1 MNKKLYDIECYKNY
15 FCVGIKDFV
24 TKEITFYEISEERN
38 DIDKIY
44 GFFKSYTGFLIS
56 FNGLHYDN
64 MVVKYLVKNYEN
76 LKYLGYSNICL
87 ELKYFSDK
95 IIDDIFDEDVKQ
107 IKYMKSKWIDI
118 DLFAYWS
125 KMLRISKKIS
135 LKSLGIQ
142 LGYPVVQELPF
153 KPNSI
158 LSLEDLPKLRYY
170 NYTHD
175 LGILELLTLEMEG
188 EIRLRG
194 NIIKEYNLNCWSWDA
209 PKIASEA
216 LLSDYCKITSRKINE
231 VRNTRYE
238 KPTLYLNEILK
249 GFDPEFKLPIFQKL
263 WLEILNG
270 KDTFSKELLV
280 NYNNT
285 NIRLTYGIGGLH
297 SVNEN
302 EQYYTDNDLQIM
314 TSDIAS
320 LYPNI
325 MLNYGCIRQ
334 PEVLDQYRQ
343 VKTERIEAKRNKD
356 KAKDSFLKLI
366 LNSTSGLLD
375 NSHSWLYYPEGAMR
389 LRLIGQIFLTKC
401 IEICII
407 NKWQVVS
414 ANTDGIEVLVPTHM
428 LKQYQDILDI
438 TARKFNLE
446 FEHENYN
453 KIIYKNVNNY
463 ICETGGGKIKRKGFF
478 KLPFNEDNK
487 REIPL
492 GDSCNELIISKALN
506 EYYIR
511 GIPPNEYISNPNKYN
526 LHIYDY
532 CKSNK
537 ISKDYVVY
545 WNNEIQQQLNRYY
558 FSKNKPYLFKQKH
571 GMGTMQHVNVGEGVE
586 IFNEYKE
593 KPFDEYQ
600 INYSYYIRKTQE
612 IIDEVNNFNQLSLF

>member
-1 MNKKLYDIECYKNY
+1 
-15 FCVGIKDFV
+15 
-24 TKEITFYEISEERN
+24 
-38 DIDKIY
+38 
-44 GFFKSYTGFLIS
+44 
-56 FNGLHYDN
+56 
-64 MVVKYLVKNYEN
+64 
-76 LKYLGYSNICL
+76 
-87 ELKYFSDK
+87 
-95 IIDDIFDEDVKQ
+95 
-107 IKYMKSKWIDI
+107 
-118 DLFAYWS
+118 
-125 KMLRISKKIS
+125 
-135 LKSLGIQ
+135 
-142 LGYPVVQELPF
+142 
-153 KPNSI
+153 
-158 LSLEDLPKLRYY
+158 
-170 NYTHD
+170 
-175 LGILELLTLEMEG
+175 
-188 EIRLRG
+188 
-194 NIIKEYNLNCWSWDA
+194 
-209 PKIASEA
+209 
-216 LLSDYCKITSRKINE
+216 
-231 VRNTRYE
+231 
-238 KPTLYLNEILK
+238 
-249 GFDPEFKLPIFQKL
+249 
-263 WLEILNG
+263 
-270 KDTFSKELLV
+270 
-280 NYNNT
+280 
-285 NIRLTYGIGGLH
+285 
-297 SVNEN
+297 
-302 EQYYTDNDLQIM
+302 
-314 TSDIAS
+314 
-320 LYPNI
+320 